1 MKKLKKMV
9 NKKIKSTEKKE
20 LKTVYKKEK
29 KTKHS
34 KKHSHKTRR
43 HKHIQHKKQVGHHVN
58 HHHKKE
64 IKIVYRKGEEKR
76 IKTGIQHL
84 DDLTEGGFKK
94 DSTNMVVGGSGSGK
108 SILATQFLIEGM
120 KKGENCLYV
129 TFEENKKQFFSNMLK
144 FGWNLAEYEKKGLFS
159 FLEYTPIKVKNMLE
173 EGGGAIEN
181 LVISKKVSR
190 IVIDS
195 ISSFALLFEDELER
209 REAAL
214 SLFNMIRRWNCTSI
228 LTLEEEPEDGD
239 ETESP
244 KSLEFESDSIIL
256 LYFIK
261 EKNKRQRY
269 LEILKMRG
277 TKHSKQT
284 YKFNIDKSGIAI
296 EKGAS

>member
-1 MKKLKKMV
+1 MVKSKKKV
-9 NKKIKSTEKKE
+9 SKKIKSDKKKE
-20 LKTVYKKEK
+20 LKNTILQKKEK
-29 KTKHS
+29 K
-34 KKHSHKTRR
+34 KKHHVKHIKKNSHKTSHHKSLR
-43 HKHIQHKKQVGHHVN
+43 HRVKHHQ
-58 HHHKKE
+58 KKE
-64 IKIVYRKGEEKR
+64 IKIIYKKERDIR
-76 IKTGIQHL
+76 IKTGIKYF
-84 DDLTEGGFKK
+84 DDLIEGGLKK
-94 DSTNMVVGGSGSGK
+94 DSTNMIVGGSGSGK
-108 SILATQFLIEGM
+108 SIFATQFLIEGM
-120 KKGENCLYV
+120 KRGENCLYV

-228 LTLEEEPEDGD
+228 LTLEEEPGNDD

-284 YKFNIDKSGIAI
+284 YKFNIEKSGIMI
-296 EKGAS
+296 EKGSS

>member
-1 MKKLKKMV
+1 MVKSKKKV
-9 NKKIKSTEKKE
+9 SKKIKSDKKKE
-20 LKTVYKKEK
+20 LKNTILQKKEK
-29 KTKHS
+29 K
-34 KKHSHKTRR
+34 KKHHVKHIKKNSHKTSHHKSLR
-43 HKHIQHKKQVGHHVN
+43 HRVKHHQ
-58 HHHKKE
+58 KKE
-64 IKIVYRKGEEKR
+64 IKIIYKKERDIR
-76 IKTGIQHL
+76 IKTGIKYF
-84 DDLTEGGFKK
+84 DDLIEGGFKK

-228 LTLEEEPEDGD
+228 LTLEEEPENDD

-269 LEILKMRG
+269 FSAK
-277 TKHSKQT
+277 K
-284 YKFNIDKSGIAI
+284 D
-296 EKGAS
+296 

>member
-1 MKKLKKMV
+1 MKESKKTIHHR
-9 NKKIKSTEKKE
+9 KEKKKKHHAKNDKKQSKISKQKHVHHVKHKQHIINHIKPNQVE
-20 LKTVYKKEK
+20 ENIYKKEK
-29 KTKHS
+29 D
-34 KKHSHKTRR
+34 
-43 HKHIQHKKQVGHHVN
+43 I
-58 HHHKKE
+58 
-64 IKIVYRKGEEKR
+64 R
-76 IKTGIQHL
+76 IKTGIKYL
-84 DDLTEGGFKK
+84 DELIEGGFKK
-94 DSTNMVVGGSGSGK
+94 NSTNMVVGGSGSGK

-144 FGWNLAEYEKKGLFS
+144 FGWNLAEYEKKGLFA

-195 ISSFALLFEDELER
+195 ITSFALLFEDELER

-214 SLFNMIRRWNCTSI
+214 SLFNMIKRWNCTSI
-228 LTLEEEPEDGD
+228 LTLEEEPEDG
-239 ETESP
+239 EKEESP

-284 YKFNIDKSGIAI
+284 YEFSIEKSGITI
-296 EKGAS
+296 KKRTS